1 MSAISNDKESYVIL
15 TPLPQLTGAGEIEQD
30 CIALKDDG
38 LFFSRM
44 TPEVRRTLL
53 DVSKASECSDDV
65 LSALVESDL
74 LFWALIP
81 SPLPSI
87 LDELPIVRS
96 VDLYSFVAEAIL
108 ERLFNCLM
116 ICSLVPP
123 PLPHY
128 CWFYAPGSLGQ
139 IDLSRVN
146 IAEPAWEP
154 KLMPFHVD
162 WRDPTVTQRDVGPG
176 FSFIGRVWD
185 RLAPVVALD
194 RIREAFCS
202 EAKWTGYLNAGQAYA
217 DRKADE
223 LTEARSAET
232 GARLEPQHGGG
243 ILDDAF
249 LDGCY
254 LAYGREINKLAFGEA
269 YHSRGQRVVRAL
281 QFLSD
286 SMRLPVPHRFV
297 ALTTCLEA
305 LFSKEPSEVTFQ
317 LASRTAWFLEPDNA
331 SERHGVFEE
340 VISSYGLRSAIVHGR
355 VSNIKSAPKYA
366 EHETNL
372 VILVRR
378 VMMRFF
384 MDASLYD
391 LTFTKEP
398 KAYDE
403 YLTQLSLG
411 GNDPL
416 TRHHDKNEVE

>member
-1 MSAISNDKESYVIL
+1 MSAISNDRESHVIL
-15 TPLPQLTGAGEIEQD
+15 TPLPQLTGAGEIEQE
-30 CIALKDDG
+30 CTPLKQDG

-44 TPEVRRTLL
+44 TPELRRTLL

-87 LDELPIVRS
+87 LDELPIVLS
-96 VDLYSFVAEAIL
+96 VNLYSFVAQAIL

-123 PLPHY
+123 PLSQY
-128 CWFYAPGSLGQ
+128 CWFYAPGSVGQ

-146 IAEPAWEP
+146 IAEPAWKPE
-154 KLMPFHVD
+154 LMPFHVN

-176 FSFIGRVWD
+176 FSFLGRLWD
-185 RLAPVVALD
+185 RLMPVVAID
-194 RIREAFCS
+194 KIRETFCS
-202 EAKWTGYLNAGQAYA
+202 EAKWAGYLNAGQAYA

-232 GARLEPQHGGG
+232 GAKSEPQHRGA

-249 LDGCY
+249 LAGCD
-254 LAYGREINKLAFGEA
+254 LAYAREINKLAFGEVH
-269 YHSRGQRVVRAL
+269 HSRGQRVVRAL

-286 SMRLPVPHRFV
+286 SMRLPAPHRYV

-317 LASRTAWFLEPDNA
+317 LASRTAWFLEPDNG
-331 SERHGVFEE
+331 SEREGVFEE
-340 VISSYGLRSAIVHGR
+340 VISSYRLRSDIVHGR
-355 VSNIKSAPKYA
+355 VSNVASAPKYR

-372 VILVRR
+372 MGLVRK
-378 VMMRFF
+378 VLMKIFA
-384 MDASLYD
+384 DAMLYD
-391 LTFTKEP
+391 LAFNGEP
-398 KAYDE
+398 KAYEE
-403 YLTQLSLG
+403 YLTRLSLG
-411 GNDPL
+411 SGDALGQHPD
-416 TRHHDKNEVE
+416 TNELA